1 MIWAVHGQP
10 SESND
15 VLRSLESACFWNK
28 VHEVEPLFDLLDD
41 GAGDLPIMS
50 MSLITLTADGVS
62 HTHPYATH
70 SLSHFPSP
78 LSLSLCVCPLVCL
91 SSLLSSMRGTKGSDK
106 LTGH

>member
-1 MIWAVHGQP
+1 M
-10 SESND
+10 
-15 VLRSLESACFWNK
+15 LRSLESACFWNK

-78 LSLSLCVCPLVCL
+78 LSLSLRL
-91 SSLLSSMRGTKGSDK
+91 SVGLSVFTSVIHARYQRF
-106 LTGH
+106 